1 MKTTK
6 KNSLVVVLVVIV
18 LLAAVIAAMF
28 YFRRSS
34 ARGELAGRI
43 VEMGPAGAPPETIEG
58 LKSAIAVYEARL
70 EAHVK
75 DAAQAGIYWKILAV
89 RLIDRQMYGEALE
102 ALNRAVAYFPDD
114 ATLFYLRGLSAASV
128 AKSLNEAAGPDQKKE
143 RSRLLAMAEKDHLR
157 SIALQDR
164 YARPRYALGVLYIFE
179 LDKSAAA
186 IPQLE
191 RYLELESRDVDAMFL
206 LARAYYEQGK
216 NEPALDWYERI
227 IGLTKDEVRLTEAEK
242 NKKMLL
248 DLLYE

>member
-1 MKTTK
+1 MKPVH
-6 KNSLVVVLVVIV
+6 KNSLAVVGVVIA
-18 LLAAVIAAMF
+18 LLALAIAALL
-28 YFRRSS
+28 YFRRST

-43 VEMGPAGAPPETIEG
+43 VEMGPAGAPPETLEG
-58 LKSAIAVYEARL
+58 LKSAIAVYEDRL

-128 AKSLNEAAGPDQKKE
+128 AKSLNEAAGPDQRNEKT
-143 RSRLLAMAEKDHLR
+143 RLFAMAEKDQLR

-179 LDKSAAA
+179 LGRPDAAL
-186 IPQLE
+186 PQLE

-206 LARAYYEQGK
+206 LARAYYEQGG
-216 NEPALDWYERI
+216 NEQALDWYERI
-227 IGLTKDEVRLTEAEK
+227 IGLTKDEVRRTEAEK
-242 NKKMLL
+242 NKKTLL